1 MDKKIHV
8 FYSGYVQGVGFRF
21 TARRLAS
28 SIGGL
33 TGWVSNL
40 PDGRVELVAEGEQGK
55 LTRLLES
62 IKSVMGSYIEDS
74 DVQWS
79 ESAREFSKFDIK
91 LF

>member
-1 MDKKIHV
+1 MDKKVHV

-21 TARRLAS
+21 TTRRAAS

-33 TGWVSNL
+33 TGWVRNL
-40 PDGRVELVAEGEQGK
+40 PDGRVELEAEGEQGK

-62 IKSVMGSYIEDS
+62 IKSVMGPYIEGS

-79 ESAREFSKFDIK
+79 EPSGEFSKFDIK
-91 LF
+91 FF